1 MNKNY
6 YFKNPISSRITFL
19 LLISYFLFLNSCN
32 STEPPPPPPVEK
44 SAVLSVTDFSLNEIW
59 LDLFTENLTNS
70 KQVNLFRDVELLNSF
85 ELIGNDTTLVVDSL
99 LPQKQYSF
107 SVVIYDGDNDTIKTN
122 SVNASSMDTTS
133 HNFSWEIFTFG
144 EGFNNS
150 ILRDVA
156 IIDENNIWAVGEIR
170 IGEEKYNAVQWDGEQ
185 WNLRKIIVTYR
196 GNPSYAPLLGVFS
209 LPTGE
214 VIFSSG
220 VPYLPSDNGWI
231 IQHLW
236 DMGVLDENN
245 GIVTSIWGTGLN
257 DLYVVGDFGTI
268 AHYNGTN
275 WRAMESGTDLALVD
289 VYGSQNGNIYA
300 AGSYSPFAQGI
311 ILRKELNNN
320 WEVMI
325 EGDNIDEAQLFE
337 KLFGSTA
344 AIWIDERNVI
354 YTGGHILY
362 EYKNNHWNYIKSLA
376 GNHIGGNTNAEFRG
390 FISGIR
396 GNGSNDWVMCG
407 QRNTLQHFN
416 GSTRQQLGMEYN
428 PLSGLNWTA
437 VEQKSNTIA
446 AVGFE
451 GNRAKIILLRR

>member
-170 IGEEKYNAVQWDGEQ
+170 IGEEKYNAVQWDGLS
-185 WNLRKIIVTYR
+185 WNLVQIYYRGPCSGVDYPELKSIAYIDSKIIITNGGDIGYFDGTRVTHDCEVN
-196 GNPSYAPLLGVFS
+196 GLLS
-209 LPTGE
+209 
-214 VIFSSG
+214 
-220 VPYLPSDNGWI
+220 
-231 IQHLW
+231 
-236 DMGVLDENN
+236 
-245 GIVTSIWGTGLN
+245 
-257 DLYVVGDFGTI
+257 
-268 AHYNGTN
+268 
-275 WRAMESGTDLALVD
+275 
-289 VYGSQNGNIYA
+289 
-300 AGSYSPFAQGI
+300 GI
-311 ILRKELNNN
+311 ITE
-320 WEVMI
+320 I
-325 EGDNIDEAQLFE
+325 
-337 KLFGSTA
+337 
-344 AIWIDERNVI
+344 
-354 YTGGHILY
+354 
-362 EYKNNHWNYIKSLA
+362 
-376 GNHIGGNTNAEFRG
+376 
-390 FISGIR
+390 
-396 GNGSNDWVMCG
+396 
-407 QRNTLQHFN
+407 
-416 GSTRQQLGMEYN
+416 
-428 PLSGLNWTA
+428 
-437 VEQKSNTIA
+437 
-446 AVGFE
+446 
-451 GNRAKIILLRR
+451 

>member
-1 MNKNY
+1 
-6 YFKNPISSRITFL
+6 
-19 LLISYFLFLNSCN
+19 
-32 STEPPPPPPVEK
+32 
-44 SAVLSVTDFSLNEIW
+44 
-59 LDLFTENLTNS
+59 
-70 KQVNLFRDVELLNSF
+70 
-85 ELIGNDTTLVVDSL
+85 
-99 LPQKQYSF
+99 
-107 SVVIYDGDNDTIKTN
+107 
-122 SVNASSMDTTS
+122 MDTTS

-156 IIDENNIWAVGEIR
+156 IIDENNIWAVGDIR
-170 IGEEKYNAVQWDGEQ
+170 IGEEKYNAVHWDGEQ

-275 WRAMESGTDLALVD
+275 WRAMESGTDMFLAD
-289 VYGSQNGNIYA
+289 VYGSNDGEVYIS
-300 AGSYSPFAQGI
+300 GSDIPTVSGLILRETEGSWSTIIEGGI
-311 ILRKELNNN
+311 I
-320 WEVMI
+320 
-325 EGDNIDEAQLFE
+325 DETQLFD
-337 KLFGSTA
+337 KLYGSFA
-344 AIWIDERNVI
+344 AIWVDERNTV
-354 YTGGHILY
+354 YTGGNLLFQL
-362 EYKNNHWNYIKSLA
+362 KNESWDYVRTFPGNYL
-376 GNHIGGNTNAEFRG
+376 GGNPGAFYHG
-390 FISGIR
+390 YFSGIR
-396 GNGSNDWVMCG
+396 GNGSNDWVVCG
-407 QRNTLQHFN
+407 DRNTLQHFN
-416 GSTRQQLGMEYN
+416 GSTWQQLGLPYD
-428 PLSGLNWTA
+428 PSSRIRWLS
-437 VEQKSNTIA
+437 VEQKENLVV
-446 AVGFE
+446 AVGDE